1 MSIMKQIRVILCSIL
16 LLGGAFLS
24 DANAQI
30 NLRVSAILNFP
41 DTAILNQNVPAIVII
56 ENTGSIPY
64 QGALSVG
71 IATDSSSGTT
81 NLLYF
86 GTQPIIILPLDTVW
100 LVPSNGYTFTN
111 PVFKLGNNV
120 VVVWP
125 ISTQS
130 ITVDSLYTGV
140 YINGVL
146 GVNDKLNEPTIKV
159 VPNPASDFIS
169 LRDLNNSIES
179 VRIYS
184 TLGNLMFESST
195 TNDQQKDIDISNFSS
210 GLYIV
215 RITNKDKRNTSLK
228 FFKE

>member
-1 MSIMKQIRVILCSIL
+1 MKQIRLLLCSIL
-16 LLGGAFLS
+16 LLGGAFIS
-24 DANAQI
+24 DVNAQI
-30 NLRVSAILNFP
+30 NLKVSAVLNFP
-41 DTAILNQNVPAIVII
+41 DTAILNQNVPAIVVI
-56 ENTGSIPY
+56 ENTSAITY
-64 QGALSVG
+64 QGVLSVG
-71 IATDSSSGTT
+71 IATDSSSGST

-86 GTQPIIILPLDTVW
+86 GTQPITILPLDTVW

-111 PVFKLGNNV
+111 PLFKLGNNV

-125 ISTQS
+125 ISTQA
-130 ITVDSLYTGV
+130 ITIDSLKTGV

-184 TLGNLMFESST
+184 TLGNLMFESFT
-195 TNDQQKDIDISNFSS
+195 TDDQQKDIDVSGFSS

-215 RITNKDKRNTSLK
+215 QITNKNKKNTSLK
-228 FFKE
+228 FYKE

>member
-1 MSIMKQIRVILCSIL
+1 MKQIRLLLCSIL
-16 LLGGAFLS
+16 LLGGAFMS
-24 DANAQI
+24 DVNAQI
-30 NLRVSAILNFP
+30 SLKVSALLNFP
-41 DTAILNQNVPAIVII
+41 DTAILNQNVPAIVVI
-56 ENTGSIPY
+56 ENTGSITY
-64 QGALSVG
+64 QGVLSVG

-86 GTQPIIILPLDTVW
+86 GSQPITILPLDTAW
-100 LVPSNGYTFTN
+100 LVPANGFTFTN
-111 PVFKLGNNV
+111 PLFKLGNNV

-125 ISTQS
+125 ISTQA
-130 ITVDSLYTGV
+130 ITIDSLKTGV

-146 GVNDKLNEPTIKV
+146 GVNDKANKSTIQV

-169 LRDLNNSIES
+169 LRDLDNSIES

-184 TLGNLMFESST
+184 TFGNLMFESVP
-195 TNDQQKDIDISNFSS
+195 TNDQQKTIDVSTFSS

-215 RITNKDKRNTSLK
+215 RIINKDKKNTSLK